1 MKRAR
6 ELLTR
11 RHGWAAFR
19 DAARNIPGYLPGGV
33 RPEQEVSMETEPVSR

>member
-1 MKRAR
+1 
-6 ELLTR
+6 TR

-33 RPEQEVSMETEPVSR
+33 R